1 MRDVSISTEYVYGPV
16 QRGFHWLMA
25 ALVIVAIGV
34 GLYAVDLPKED
45 PSKGV
50 LFGLHKSLG
59 MTVLIL
65 VVLRIVWRV
74 IKGAPPYRVA
84 LDRFSWLAASGTH
97 AALYVLMIFLPI
109 VGYVLST
116 AADRPVSLFG
126 LYTFPRLFAPD
137 KPLAKLAENAHV
149 TGAWILIWIIALH
162 IAAALWHYFFKR
174 DEVMARMAPRLTQ
187 KSDG

>member
-1 MRDVSISTEYVYGPV
+1 MRDVSIGTEYVYDPV

-25 ALVIVAIGV
+25 AVVIAAICV

-45 PSKGV
+45 PSKGIW
-50 LFGLHKSLG
+50 FGIHKSLG
-59 MTVLIL
+59 VTVLLL

-84 LDRFSWLAASGTH
+84 LDRWTHLASSGAH
-97 AALYVLMIFLPI
+97 AALYALMVFMPV

-137 KPLAKLAENAHV
+137 KALAKLAENAHV
-149 TGAWILIWIIALH
+149 TGAWILIAVIVLH
-162 IAAALWHYFFKR
+162 IAAALWHQFVKR

-187 KSDG
+187 KRDV